1 MTQDLFDASPDP
13 VLGDALRAALGPGAD
28 AAFAAGFRAAMAE
41 ESPWSRFAAW
51 TWPGLVAAAATLALA
66 VGLWSMRSE
75 PAAAT
80 LEQAFASS
88 EEAQVIVAATD
99 RPGSEAVL
107 AAAFGGDQ

>member
-1 MTQDLFDASPDP
+1 MTHDLFDAGRDP

-41 ESPWSRFAAW
+41 ESPWARFASW

-88 EEAQVIVAATD
+88 EAQVIVAATD

>member
-1 MTQDLFDASPDP
+1 MTHDPFDAGRDH

-28 AAFAAGFRAAMAE
+28 AAFAARFRAALAE
-41 ESPWSRFAAW
+41 ESPWERFSAW

-66 VGLWSMRSE
+66 VGLWSMRGE

-80 LEQAFASS
+80 LEQAYASS
-88 EEAQVIVAATD
+88 EAQVIVAATD